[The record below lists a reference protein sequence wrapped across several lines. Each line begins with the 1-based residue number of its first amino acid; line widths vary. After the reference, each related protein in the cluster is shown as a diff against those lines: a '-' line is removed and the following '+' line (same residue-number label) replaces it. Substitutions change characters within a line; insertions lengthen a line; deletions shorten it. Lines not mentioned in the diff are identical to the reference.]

1 MENGRCKSPK
11 HRFPSL
17 STAFQELN
25 LKPPYTGSSA
35 LLPLLQTPLGRALPS
50 IYPKIHVMDLPIGT
64 LFRTP
69 SLSAHA
75 RCLSLLQTVI
85 RNVRISDI
93 PPIVVFR
100 RPRGSWNPSK
110 RFNRPPKKPRSLSS
124 HSINPVT
131 PTSSYTTTSP
141 LPISKVY
148 PLFTPPHNSPT

>member
-35 LLPLLQTPLGRALPS
+35 LLPLLQTPLGRSLPS

-75 RCLSLLQTVI
+75 RCLSLTDSHPQCEDFRYSSDSCFSATARFLESFKKIQSPAEEAEIFVVPFYQPCDSDVI
-85 RNVRISDI
+85 LHHNLSTAYLKGIS
-93 PPIVVFR
+93 
-100 RPRGSWNPSK
+100 
-110 RFNRPPKKPRSLSS
+110 SL
-124 HSINPVT
+124 HT
-131 PTSSYTTTSP
+131 
-141 LPISKVY
+141 
-148 PLFTPPHNSPT
+148 PHNSPT